1 MNKPEP
7 MQSWSGSVIRLYHQM
22 TGYIFNLVVHI
33 DLSLAFSLVLTI
45 SKASMKFPNASVLN
59 VILCLNAHVPTSLT
73 NLDHMHLEK
82 PTNQFIN

>member
-1 MNKPEP
+1 MKKLPFINLKKTLPP
-7 MQSWSGSVIRLYHQM
+7 NM

-59 VILCLNAHVPTSLT
+59 VILC
-73 NLDHMHLEK
+73 
-82 PTNQFIN
+82 